1 MVLVFALAGCASAT
15 TPPRLRATDP
25 AGAEREWDRMNAEA
39 EATQALIGGDWRSVD
54 TAARPCG
61 ADGVQWVIT
70 RFGPSTDTDA
80 RDVALDRM
88 GTRWRAK
95 GWNPVRSDI
104 TGDAPGKQLRYPAA
118 NTLADGFFIEFGIT
132 EHASTLQLQTPCT
145 AGDANALNR
154 EKYGE
159 RHTNTPPDIPGT
171 AEPSAGRTS

>member
-1 MVLVFALAGCASAT
+1 MTSTASG
-15 TPPRLRATDP
+15 TDS
-25 AGAEREWDRMNAEA
+25 AGAKREWDRMNAEA
-39 EATQALIGGDWRSVD
+39 EATQALIGGDWLSAD
-54 TAARPCG
+54 TAARSCG
-61 ADGVQWVIT
+61 ANGAQWVIA

-88 GTRWRAK
+88 ETRWRAK
-95 GWNPVRSDI
+95 GWDPVRSDI
-104 TGDAPGKQLRYPAA
+104 TGDAPGKQLRYPAG

-145 AGDANALNR
+145 PGDANALNR

-171 AEPSAGRTS
+171 AAPSAESTS